1 MENES
6 PKPTGNNEK
15 QPAKKP
21 KWRLFRWI
29 AKGTG
34 ALLLLAVLAWTGAY
48 LYATYDLNS
57 TIEELERD
65 GYTTNLQDLARP
77 PVHAEESTT
86 EAYHAAF
93 DKMMDIVIPDLYC
106 DHGYAT
112 WLVPDDGD
120 HPPTEEDLNE
130 ACAWVEETREVVDA
144 FLSAGDPRLCRF
156 EWISRWENLSVY
168 DTQGE
173 MEPDRLTTSPW
184 IARTLYF
191 HATVYALKGDYERVR
206 ECLSGIYNLA
216 LLYENE
222 PFLLTQALRYNK
234 YSLLFS
240 MIDLCV
246 TRKTGE
252 RELNEWL
259 EFIDGLNSIEGSTEI
274 ALRGQ
279 LAIYTDFFQRN
290 DKVGLFVRP
299 YFRWDGADGLQR
311 IRRCIELSQKPY
323 SSVENELA
331 GLQPGMTPFN
341 IYIMYMN
348 LDSHTWKKETATI
361 SLRLLVRTGILCEL
375 ARLREGKYPDA
386 IEGIDPLTG
395 KSFDYSPT
403 DGWIRTRDEELRDG
417 DHTWKLRQAN

>member
-1 MENES
+1 M
-6 PKPTGNNEK
+6 
-15 QPAKKP
+15 
-21 KWRLFRWI
+21 

-34 ALLLLAVLAWTGAY
+34 GLLLLAGIAWTGAY
-48 LYATYDLNS
+48 FYASHDLNS

-93 DKMMDIVIPDLYC
+93 DKMMDIGLPDLYF

-130 ACAWVEETREVVDA
+130 AFAWVEETREVVDA

-156 EWISRWENLSVY
+156 EWESWPSGLGVK
-168 DTQGE
+168 TV
-173 MEPDRLTTSPW
+173 RLTTSAW
-184 IARTLYF
+184 ISHTLGF
-191 HATVYALKGDYERVR
+191 HATVYALKGDYERTR
-206 ECLSGIYNLA
+206 ECLSGIYNLS

-222 PFLLTQALRYNK
+222 PLLLPQNFRQSDYFM
-234 YSLLFS
+234 LFS

-252 RELNEWL
+252 RELNAWL
-259 EFIDGLNSIEGSTEI
+259 GFINDLEPIKGSTEI
-274 ALRGQ
+274 SLRGQ
-279 LAIYTDFFQRN
+279 LAIYKAWFQRN
-290 DKVGLFVRP
+290 DQAGLFFHP
-299 YFRWDGADGLQR
+299 LFKWNGAKFLR
-311 IRRCIELSQKPY
+311 SIRGNIELSQQPY
-323 SSVENELA
+323 SNVEKELA
-331 GLQPGMTPFN
+331 KLHPEATVSNYF
-341 IYIMYMN
+341 IMN
-348 LDSHTWKKETATI
+348 TWNYAKDLRNESATI

-375 ARLREGKYPDA
+375 ARLRDGKYPDA

-395 KSFDYSPT
+395 KSFDYSPA

-417 DHTWKLRQAN
+417 DHTWKLRQGK